1 MKVIIVGMGR
11 MGLGLARSLVKKG
24 SQVIAIDS
32 DPAVLKKIV
41 DIPVRKVTGIGFDR
55 TVLEEAKIGAV
66 DAVVACTSSDE
77 ANIVIAK
84 VAKDIYH
91 VPRVIA
97 RLYDY
102 NKEETYRRIG
112 IQVISATTWGTKRA
126 IEMLT
131 YHHLD
136 NVLEIGNGN
145 VDLVRVD
152 LPLMFVGHTVAKLTS
167 LGEIQ
172 VVSISRE
179 GKTFIPTAGTVLE
192 ANDILYIALITSASL
207 KLKSMLGLA

>member
-1 MKVIIVGMGR
+1 MKVIVVGMGR
-11 MGLGLARSLVKKG
+11 LGLGLARSLVKEG
-24 SQVIAIDS
+24 DQVIAIDS
-32 DPAVLKKIV
+32 DPEVLKGIV
-41 DIPVRKVTGIGFDR
+41 DFPVKKVVGIGFDR
-55 TVLEEAKIGAV
+55 KVLEEAKISAV

-84 VAKDIYH
+84 VAKDVYH

-112 IQVISATTWGTKRA
+112 IQTISATTWGARRA
-126 IEMLT
+126 IELLT

-136 NVLEIGNGN
+136 NVYEIGNGN

-152 LPLMFVGHTVAKLTS
+152 IPLMFVGHTVASLTA

-172 VVSISRE
+172 VVSISRN
-179 GKTFIPTAGTVLE
+179 GQTFIPTAGTVLE
-192 ANDILYIALITSASL
+192 VDDILYIALLAAASE

>member
-1 MKVIIVGMGR
+1 MKVIVVGMGR
-11 MGLGLARSLVKKG
+11 LGLGLARNLVKEG
-24 SQVIAIDS
+24 HQVIAIDS
-32 DPAVLKKIV
+32 DPDVLKAIV
-41 DIPVRKVTGIGFDR
+41 DFPVKKVVGIGFDR
-55 TVLEEAKIGAV
+55 KVLEEAKISAV

-84 VAKDIYH
+84 VAKDVFH
-91 VPRVIA
+91 VPRVVA

-112 IQVISATTWGTKRA
+112 IQTISATTWGAKRA
-126 IEMLT
+126 IELLT

-136 NVLEIGNGN
+136 SVYEIGNGN

-152 LPLMFVGHTVAKLTS
+152 LPLMFVGHTVASLTA

-172 VVSISRE
+172 VVSISRN
-179 GKTFIPTAGTVLE
+179 GRTFIPTAGTVLE
-192 ANDILYIALITSASL
+192 VDDILYIALIASASP
-207 KLKSMLGLA
+207 KLKSILGLA